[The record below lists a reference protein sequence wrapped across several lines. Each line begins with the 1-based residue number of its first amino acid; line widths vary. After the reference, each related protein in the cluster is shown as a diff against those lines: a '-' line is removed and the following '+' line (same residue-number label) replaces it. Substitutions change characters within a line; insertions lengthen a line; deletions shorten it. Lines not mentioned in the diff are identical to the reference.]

1 MVIIFFFGNLKDF
14 LIKTL
19 QLQQQFIIASIQNCY
34 LGNKTRVEFNGSCLK
49 QDKITQDHGKIVNIY
64 IVYEKNKNVNISS
77 YPALENCL
85 FGAVNLTKNVNFHRY
100 IYSGYDI
107 WFNRERFFSHPSGGT
122 SSNVIIFRVDMSSST
137 KLITGKTIF

>member
-107 WFNRERFFSHPSGGT
+107 
-122 SSNVIIFRVDMSSST
+122 
-137 KLITGKTIF
+137 

>member
-19 QLQQQFIIASIQNCY
+19 QLQQQFIIASIQNYY

-49 QDKITQDHGKIVNIY
+49 QNKITQDHGKIVNIY

-77 YPALENCL
+77 YPALENL
-85 FGAVNLTKNVNFHRY
+85 F
-100 IYSGYDI
+100 I
-107 WFNRERFFSHPSGGT
+107 WCS
-122 SSNVIIFRVDMSSST
+122 
-137 KLITGKTIF
+137 